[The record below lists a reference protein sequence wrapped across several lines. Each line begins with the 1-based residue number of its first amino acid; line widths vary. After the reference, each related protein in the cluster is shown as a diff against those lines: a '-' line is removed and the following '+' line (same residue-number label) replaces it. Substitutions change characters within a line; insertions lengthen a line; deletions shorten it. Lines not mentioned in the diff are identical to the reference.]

1 MQIGAVGFE
10 PYIYNT
16 NSISRSSLG
25 RVPGIEEDLVSSK
38 TDYSDLADESL
49 NENPLKKG
57 ETSGFMDVL
66 QMQMH
71 MGQMNASRLIKP
83 IEETEELLQNKVT
96 ANPFAETQAIEEEQA
111 TQTASEEVL
120 ELSDAEAAVQST
132 MPSPENNLEMAE
144 AAEDLKPADQAA
156 EAGAAQVD
164 FNLFKMQKAAEAYR
178 VNMIA

>member
-96 ANPFAETQAIEEEQA
+96 ANPFAETQAIEEEQT

-120 ELSDAEAAVQST
+120 ELSD
-132 MPSPENNLEMAE
+132 AE